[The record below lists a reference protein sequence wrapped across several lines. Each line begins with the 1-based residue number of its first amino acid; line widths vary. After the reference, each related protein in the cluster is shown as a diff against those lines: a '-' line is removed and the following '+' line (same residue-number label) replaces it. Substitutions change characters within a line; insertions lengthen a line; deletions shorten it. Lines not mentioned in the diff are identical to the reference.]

1 MRECTRVILLLAL
14 SACAGRGSDR
24 PGLPTAADGAL
35 HIIVFNVGQAD
46 ATLIHYAGRSMLV
59 DAGSS
64 QYDRRLASRRIP
76 PRLDAI
82 LGGRDLDYFMI
93 SHYHQDHIGIPGG
106 LRHNKTPAGIFG
118 LVERSGVTID
128 TVLDRGNFSLGNVT
142 QVQRQF
148 DAGVKRWMSVGAVRQ
163 RKIVRPGDKIE
174 MGDGLE
180 IEIVSVSGNGYLEK
194 LRAQF
199 PTLIADTPPSE
210 NDYSVGF
217 VMRLGDFE
225 LFSAGDL
232 SGMSVLRSF
241 GGRAQLYTD
250 IESPVA
256 ELVGPVEVYRVDH
269 HGSRY
274 STNPCFAQVL
284 HPMVSVFSTG
294 KNTYGHPDADVY
306 DRLKGYGDVY
316 ITGGADARVYDY
328 VAESIV
334 GDDIEI
340 VVAPDGSKFWVNGNE
355 YTSLPDEREA
365 ARPTYRAKC
374 TFGEVVQETLEAP
387 DDHF

>member
-1 MRECTRVILLLAL
+1 MMLLRVLFLILLAYG
-14 SACAGRGSDR
+14 CAARGIDR
-24 PGLPTAADGAL
+24 PGLPKASDGAL
-35 HIIVFNVGQAD
+35 QIVVFNVGQAD
-46 ATLIHYAGRSMLV
+46 ATLIHYRGRSMLI

-64 QYDRRLASRRIP
+64 QYDRGLASRRIP

-82 LGGRDLDYFMI
+82 TGSRHLDYFMI

-106 LRHNKTPAGIFG
+106 LRHNKTPAGVFG
-118 LVERSGVTID
+118 LVERGGVTIG
-128 TVLDRGNFSLGNVT
+128 TVLDRGNFSLGGAT
-142 QVQRQF
+142 AVQRQF
-148 DAGVKRWMSVGAVRQ
+148 DDGVKRWMSVGAVEG
-163 RKIVRPGDKIE
+163 RKIVRPGDRIDLGE
-174 MGDGLE
+174 GLE
-180 IEIVSVSGNGYLEK
+180 IEIVAVSGNGYLEK

-199 PTLIADTPPSE
+199 PSLIADTPPSE

-217 VMRLGDFE
+217 VLRLGDFE
-225 LFSAGDL
+225 WFSAGDL

-306 DRLKGYGDVY
+306 DRLKRYGDIY
-316 ITGGADARVYDY
+316 ITGGADEQVYDY
-328 VAESIV
+328 VAGSIV
-334 GDDIEI
+334 GEDIDI
-340 VVAPDGSKFWVNGNE
+340 VVAPDGSKFWVNGRE
-355 YTSLPDEREA
+355 YRSLSDTEEE
-365 ARPTYRAKC
+365 ARPGYRARC
-374 TFGEVVQETLEAP
+374 EFGEVAEEQLDAP